1 MLLSFETLIFAPVKI
16 SQMKH
21 FFTFLLAFCFL
32 QTAFSQDNK
41 TKLLIGTY
49 TNTCK
54 SDGIYIYDFNTE
66 TADFKLKS
74 SSKSIVNP
82 SFLALSSDKKT
93 VYSVNENGD
102 ASAVS
107 AFDYTSKTGS
117 LKFKNAL
124 PSEGNDPC
132 HIITDDKNVMIA
144 NYSGGNI
151 AVFGKNPDGSLSKV
165 KQTIK
170 HYGNSSNQQRQEKP
184 HVHQL
189 HFSPDKKYVLATDL
203 GTDFI
208 HIYKYDQNRDD
219 KPLELY
225 KVKKVKVGSGP
236 RHLTFSNDGRF
247 VYLVQELTG
256 LVSAFSYQD
265 GELELLQETSLLEKK
280 FVGETSAADIH
291 ISPDGIF
298 LYATNRGTANTISCF
313 KIKEDG
319 TLKLVQTISTLGKGP
334 RNFAIDPSGNFVLVA
349 HQYSNEVVVFR
360 RNKTKGTLTDT
371 NQRIKVCSPVCL
383 VFEN

>member
-1 MLLSFETLIFAPVKI
+1 MLLTFETPIFAAVKI
-16 SQMKH
+16 PQMKH
-21 FFTFLLAFCFL
+21 FFTFLLTFCLL
-32 QTAFSQDNK
+32 QMAFSQDNK

-49 TNTCK
+49 TTTCK

-102 ASAVS
+102 ASSVS
-107 AFDYTSKTGS
+107 AFDYTSKTSS

-189 HFSPDKKYVLATDL
+189 HFSPDNKYVLATDL

-236 RHLTFSNDGRF
+236 RHLTFSNNGKF

>member
-21 FFTFLLAFCFL
+21 FFTFLLAFCLL

-102 ASAVS
+102 ASSVS
-107 AFDYTSKTGS
+107 AFDYTSKTSS

-189 HFSPDKKYVLATDL
+189 HFSPDNKYVLATDL

-236 RHLTFSNDGRF
+236 RHLTFSNDGKF

-265 GELELLQETSLLEKK
+265 GDLNLLQETSLLEKK

>member
-21 FFTFLLAFCFL
+21 FFTFLLAFCLL

-93 VYSVNENGD
+93 IYSVNENGD
-102 ASAVS
+102 ASTVS
-107 AFDYTSKTGS
+107 TFDYTSKTGS
-117 LKFKNAL
+117 LKFKNAV

-236 RHLTFSNDGRF
+236 RHLTFSNDGKF

-265 GELELLQETSLLEKK
+265 GDLNLLQETSLLEKK

>member
-16 SQMKH
+16 PKMKH
-21 FFTFLLAFCFL
+21 FFTFLLIFCL
-32 QTAFSQDNK
+32 SQMTFSQDNK

-102 ASAVS
+102 ASKVS

-236 RHLTFSNDGRF
+236 RHLTFSNDGKF

-265 GELELLQETSLLEKK
+265 GDLNLLQETSLLEKK

>member
-1 MLLSFETLIFAPVKI
+1 
-16 SQMKH
+16 MKH
-21 FFTFLLAFCFL
+21 FFTFLLTFCL
-32 QTAFSQDNK
+32 SQMAFSQDNK

-107 AFDYTSKTGS
+107 AFDYTSKTSS

-236 RHLTFSNDGRF
+236 RHLTFSNDGKF

-265 GELELLQETSLLEKK
+265 GELNLLQETSLLEKK

-334 RNFAIDPSGNFVLVA
+334 RNFAIDPSGNFLLVA

>member
-21 FFTFLLAFCFL
+21 FFTFLLAFCLL

-102 ASAVS
+102 ASSVS
-107 AFDYTSKTGS
+107 AFDYTSKTSS

-151 AVFGKNPDGSLSKV
+151 AVFGKNPDGSLSKL

-189 HFSPDKKYVLATDL
+189 YFSPDKKYVLATDL

-265 GELELLQETSLLEKK
+265 GDLNLLQETSLLEKK

>member
-21 FFTFLLAFCFL
+21 FFTFLLAFCLL

-66 TADFKLKS
+66 TADFKFKS

-236 RHLTFSNDGRF
+236 RHLTFSSDGKF

-265 GELELLQETSLLEKK
+265 GDLNLLQETSLLEKK

>member
-21 FFTFLLAFCFL
+21 FFTFLLAFCLL

-102 ASAVS
+102 ASTVS

-117 LKFKNAL
+117 LKFKNAV

-151 AVFGKNPDGSLSKV
+151 AVFGKNPDGSLAKV

-189 HFSPDKKYVLATDL
+189 YFSPDKKYVLATDL

-265 GELELLQETSLLEKK
+265 GDLNLLQETSLLEKK

>member
-1 MLLSFETLIFAPVKI
+1 MLLTFETPIFAAVKI
-16 SQMKH
+16 PQMKH
-21 FFTFLLAFCFL
+21 FFTFLLIFCL
-32 QTAFSQDNK
+32 SQMAFSQDNK

-49 TNTCK
+49 TTTCK

-74 SSKSIVNP
+74 SSKNIVNP

-102 ASAVS
+102 ASKVS
-107 AFDYTSKTGS
+107 AFDYISKTSS

-151 AVFGKNPDGSLSKV
+151 AVFGKNPDGSLAKV

-189 HFSPDKKYVLATDL
+189 HFSPDNKYVLATDL

-236 RHLTFSNDGRF
+236 RHLTFSNDGKF